1 MNNWPVW
8 EFDPQNKTLM
18 SESESEYRKTCV
30 VYEAK
35 LIAGEV
41 PIGNKSE
48 CIKLDTPF
56 GINIA
61 RFSSMTRLLRVTVLV
76 QKFISKLK
84 KHRIGLIEAS
94 EIESAESRWIR
105 YIQNKHFGD
114 IFESIRS
121 NRTNNLKN
129 QLDLY
134 LDEHG
139 LLRCGG
145 RLENAD
151 ISEAAR
157 HPLLL
162 PKNDKFTDLIIESYH
177 KKAMHVGVAQTLGLL
192 RHRYWIPHGRTA
204 VRKILRSCATCRRH
218 EGGPYKMPSMPP
230 LPNKRVSETVPF
242 TYTGVDYFG
251 PLFIKTKAES
261 QKVWV
266 CLFTCL
272 VTRAVHL
279 ELIQNM
285 STEQFILGFRRFL
298 SRHGKPREIVSDNAS
313 QFKLASE
320 TFDRLW
326 EQVLSQNDVLSYAAN
341 EGIKWKFIVELAPWM
356 GGFYERLVGLVKRT
370 LKKAIGKASL
380 TNEQLLTLLKEAEAV
395 INARPLVYI
404 GDDIQSHIALTP
416 AHFLTLNPNI
426 GIPDIDTSED
436 DDYTPNKNAAE
447 KLLETWKK
455 GHKLLDRFWQI
466 WRNDYLLSLRERT
479 QTKLKEARVRFPL
492 LAKVGDVVLIKD
504 ELPRGSWRMGKIQEL
519 VQSGDLQIRSA
530 KVLLPSG
537 KMLGR
542 PLKLLYP
549 IECPESDI
557 SSEEHK
563 KTDSEKLAE
572 PDKQDIKRPKRQA
585 AIRALDKIKSNLT
598 DK

>member
-1 MNNWPVW
+1 
-8 EFDPQNKTLM
+8 M
-18 SESESEYRKTCV
+18 SESESEYRKTNV

-48 CIKLDTPF
+48 CIKLNTPF

-76 QKFISKLK
+76 EKFISKLK

-94 EIESAESRWIR
+94 EIESAESRWVR
-105 YIQNKHFGD
+105 YIQKEHFGD

-121 NRTNNLKN
+121 NKTNNLRN

-162 PKNDKFTDLIIESYH
+162 PKNDKFTDLIIESHH

-266 CLFTCL
+266 SLFTCL

-313 QFKLASE
+313 QFKLAS
-320 TFDRLW
+320 RHL
-326 EQVLSQNDVLSYAAN
+326 
-341 EGIKWKFIVELAPWM
+341 
-356 GGFYERLVGLVKRT
+356 
-370 LKKAIGKASL
+370 IGYG
-380 TNEQLLTLLKEAEAV
+380 N
-395 INARPLVYI
+395 R
-404 GDDIQSHIALTP
+404 
-416 AHFLTLNPNI
+416 
-426 GIPDIDTSED
+426 
-436 DDYTPNKNAAE
+436 
-447 KLLETWKK
+447 
-455 GHKLLDRFWQI
+455 
-466 WRNDYLLSLRERT
+466 
-479 QTKLKEARVRFPL
+479 
-492 LAKVGDVVLIKD
+492 
-504 ELPRGSWRMGKIQEL
+504 
-519 VQSGDLQIRSA
+519 
-530 KVLLPSG
+530 
-537 KMLGR
+537 
-542 PLKLLYP
+542 
-549 IECPESDI
+549 C
-557 SSEEHK
+557 
-563 KTDSEKLAE
+563 
-572 PDKQDIKRPKRQA
+572 
-585 AIRALDKIKSNLT
+585 
-598 DK
+598 